1 MKPLTI
7 ISLRNHVFIETW
19 RLKTV
24 AIDML
29 KV

>member
-7 ISLRNHVFIETW
+7 ISLRNHVFIEAR

-24 AIDML
+24 AIGML